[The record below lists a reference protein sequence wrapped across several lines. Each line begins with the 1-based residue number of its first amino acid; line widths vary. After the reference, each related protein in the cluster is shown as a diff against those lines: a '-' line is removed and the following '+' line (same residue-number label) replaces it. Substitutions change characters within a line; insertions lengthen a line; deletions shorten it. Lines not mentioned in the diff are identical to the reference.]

1 MNKHVTTRRD
11 MLKRTAAAFGAAPYV
26 ITSAAL
32 GSARQP
38 PASERI
44 TMGLIGCG
52 GRGTGVFGGLIGN
65 GAQPIATCDC
75 YQGRREG
82 RARDFQKRTGSKVT
96 PYADFR
102 ELLARDDVDAVLIA
116 SPEHWHA
123 VMSVEAC
130 RQGKHV
136 YCEKPL
142 AFTVREAR
150 AVLAAARRY
159 DRVFQVGTQQRSD
172 RNYRFACELVQNG
185 YIGELKSVFAEPGGT
200 SRHCE
205 LPAQP
210 VPPGLDWDMWLG
222 PAPWAPYHEKRCV
235 NLYQWWNWRDYS
247 GGLMTDRGAHDYDIV
262 QWGLGMDGSG
272 PVEIVP
278 PDRHGSMLTYRYA
291 NGVILESGDGGWGSG
306 GRPGALVVF
315 KGTKGEVSVWR
326 GGIKTKPASLAD
338 VKIGPDEIHLYESG
352 NHQAN
357 FLECVRAGRR
367 PAADVAIGCSSV
379 IVCHIGN
386 IARWVNRPLKWDPE
400 KLTFPDDEQAN
411 RMTWK
416 PMRQPWRL

>member
-1 MNKHVTTRRD
+1 MKSKATMTRREV
-11 MLKRTAAAFGAAPYV
+11 LKGAAAMITAAPYV

-32 GSARQP
+32 GAGAK
-38 PASERI
+38 PAASDRI
-44 TMGLIGCG
+44 TMALIGCG
-52 GRGTGVFGGLIGN
+52 GRGTEVIGGLVAS
-65 GAQPIATCDC
+65 GAQVVAACDVYRDRREAVAKR
-75 YQGRREG
+75 YQGK
-82 RARDFQKRTGSKVT
+82 A
-96 PYADFR
+96 YADFR
-102 ELLARDDVDAVLIA
+102 ELLARDDIDAVLNA
-116 SPEHWHA
+116 TPEHWHA
-123 VMSVEAC
+123 LVSVEAC

-136 YCEKPL
+136 FCEKPL
-142 AFTVREAR
+142 AFTVYEAR
-150 AVLAAARRY
+150 TVLDVARRY

-185 YIGELKSVFAEPGGT
+185 YIGEVKSVFAEPGGT
-200 SRHCE
+200 SRHCD

-235 NLYQWWNWRDYS
+235 NLYEWWNWRDYS

-272 PVEIVP
+272 PVEIIP
-278 PDRHGSMLTYRYA
+278 PDGKGSMLTYRYA
-291 NGVILESGDGGWGSG
+291 NGVILESGDGGWGTA

-315 KGTKGEVSVWR
+315 RGTKGEVSVWR
-326 GGIKTKPASLAD
+326 GGIKTDPPSLAD
-338 VKIGPDEIHLYESG
+338 VKIGPNEIHLYESD

-357 FLECVRAGRR
+357 FLECVRTGRR
-367 PAADVAIGCSSV
+367 PAADVAVGCSSV

-386 IARWVNRPLKWDPE
+386 IARWVNHPLKWDPV

-416 PMRQPWRL
+416 PMRQPWRV

>member
-1 MNKHVTTRRD
+1 VKSKATMTRREV
-11 MLKRTAAAFGAAPYV
+11 LKGAAAMITAAPYV

-32 GSARQP
+32 GAGAK
-38 PASERI
+38 PAASDRI
-44 TMGLIGCG
+44 TMALIGCG
-52 GRGTGVFGGLIGN
+52 GRGTEVIGGLVAS
-65 GAQPIATCDC
+65 GAQVVAACDVYRDRREAVAKR
-75 YQGRREG
+75 YQGK
-82 RARDFQKRTGSKVT
+82 A
-96 PYADFR
+96 YADFR
-102 ELLARDDVDAVLIA
+102 ELLARDDIDAVLNA
-116 SPEHWHA
+116 TPEHWHA
-123 VMSVEAC
+123 LVSVEAC

-136 YCEKPL
+136 FCEKPL
-142 AFTVREAR
+142 AFTVYEAR
-150 AVLAAARRY
+150 TVLDVARRY

-185 YIGELKSVFAEPGGT
+185 YIGEVKSVFAEPGGT
-200 SRHCE
+200 SRHCD

-235 NLYQWWNWRDYS
+235 NLYEWWNWRDYS

-272 PVEIVP
+272 PVEIIP
-278 PDRHGSMLTYRYA
+278 PDGKGSMLTYRYA
-291 NGVILESGDGGWGSG
+291 NGVILESGDGGWGTA

-315 KGTKGEVSVWR
+315 RGTKGEVSVWR
-326 GGIKTKPASLAD
+326 GGIKTDPPSLAD
-338 VKIGPDEIHLYESG
+338 VKIGPNEIHLYESD

-357 FLECVRAGRR
+357 FLECVRTGRR
-367 PAADVAIGCSSV
+367 PAADVAVGCSSV

-386 IARWVNRPLKWDPE
+386 IARWVNHPLKWDPV

-416 PMRQPWRL
+416 PMRQPWRV